1 MGKALLELNLSQN
14 FLDEIS
20 FLDNSKNSLSS
31 LSQLRSLNLA
41 NNQIK
46 FVKWNA
52 QYSQKNTSLKTL
64 DISYNQL
71 ADLSFLQIFEGLT
84 ALKIQANPVEMS
96 KQTV

>member
-52 QYSQKNTSLKTL
+52 QYSLKNTSLKTL

-84 ALKIQANPVEMS
+84 SLKIQANPVEMS